1 MHLERKAYTDGKGEA
16 ALSNVA
22 KVVER
27 TSLAALAND
36 LDQVV
41 NRLVN
46 KADDM
51 LSGINN
57 AVTTEVT
64 EEFELYGC
72 IQYQI

>member
-1 MHLERKAYTDGKGEA
+1 LCPT
-16 ALSNVA
+16 
-22 KVVER
+22 
-27 TSLAALAND
+27 AND